1 MSHKNMTV
9 AINEAIDQEMQRDE
23 RVFVAGEDVRVGGPF
38 GTEAN
43 LLAKYGEQ
51 RIVNTSISEQALT
64 GLGVGAAAVG
74 LRPIIEIMIMDF
86 VTVAMDQIVNQ
97 MAKMKYMLGG
107 KPVLPIVVTTHAGVD
122 SSSAAQHSGSLEAW
136 FCHVPGLK
144 VVMPSNAYDAKGL
157 LISAI
162 RDDNPVI
169 FISNKK
175 CLQSACEVPDES
187 YEVPLGVAATVR
199 EGEDLTIVAT
209 GRMVADALEAADR
222 LHTLGISAEV
232 IDPRTLSP
240 LDVSAILA
248 SVRKTS
254 RVIVAQEA
262 VRNCGLAAE
271 IAATIADE
279 AFDYLDAPVKRIG
292 APFTP
297 VPFGPI
303 LEAAYLPNVESIL
316 QEAAAIFPGRV
327 SLDV

>member
-1 MSHKNMTV
+1 MTV
-9 AINEAIDQEMQRDE
+9 KTMTAAINEAIDQEMGRDD

-43 LLAKYGEQ
+43 LLEKYGEK
-51 RIVNTSISEQALT
+51 RIVNTPISELALT

-86 VTVAMDQIVNQ
+86 VAVAMDQLVNQ

-107 KPVLPIVVTTHAGVD
+107 KPVLPIVVTTHAGID
-122 SSSAAQHSGSLEAW
+122 SSSAAQHSGHLEAW

-169 FISNKK
+169 FVSNKK
-175 CLQSACEVPDES
+175 CMQTSTEVPDEP
-187 YEVPLGVAATVR
+187 YTIPLGQARIVR
-199 EGEDLTIVAT
+199 EGKDVTLVAT
-209 GRMVADALEAADR
+209 GKMVADALAASE
-222 LHTLGISAEV
+222 TLAANGINAEV

-240 LDVSAILA
+240 LDMPAILR
-248 SVRKTS
+248 SVEKTS
-254 RVIVAQEA
+254 RAVVIQEA
-262 VRNCGLAAE
+262 VNNCGLGAE
-271 IAATIADE
+271 IAATISDK
-279 AFDYLDAPVKRIG
+279 AFDFLDAPVKRVG

-297 VPFGPI
+297 IPFAPV
-303 LEAAYLPNVESIL
+303 LENEYLPGVNNIL
-316 QEAAAIFPGRV
+316 DAVDEIFPGRV
-327 SLDV
+327 QR

>member
-1 MSHKNMTV
+1 MSVKTMTA
-9 AINEAIDQEMQRDE
+9 AINEAIDQEMGRDE

-43 LLAKYGEQ
+43 LLAKYGEK
-51 RIVNTSISEQALT
+51 RIVNTPISEQALT

-107 KPVLPIVVTTHAGVD
+107 KPVLPIVVTTHAGID

-157 LISAI
+157 LIASI

-169 FISNKK
+169 FVSNKI
-175 CLQSACEVPDES
+175 CMQSTCEVPDEA
-187 YEVPLGVAATVR
+187 YTVPLGKADVVR
-199 EGEDLTIVAT
+199 AGSDITLVAT
-209 GRMVADALEAADR
+209 GRMVQAAQVASDV
-222 LHTLGISAEV
+222 LAASGISAEV

-240 LDVSAILA
+240 LDFPTILE
-248 SVRKTS
+248 SVKKTS
-254 RVIVAQEA
+254 RAVVAHEA
-262 VRNCGLAAE
+262 VKNGGIGAE
-271 IAATIADE
+271 IAARISDE
-279 AFDYLDAPVKRIG
+279 AFDYLDAPVKRVG

-297 VPFGPI
+297 VPFAPV
-303 LEAAYLPNVESIL
+303 LEKEYLPDEHSIL
-316 QEAAAIFPGRV
+316 DAVEEIFPNRIV
-327 SLDV
+327 R